1 MILHPTTIADFE
13 KESQGSLVLVD
24 FFATW
29 CGPCKM
35 LSPVIE
41 EIASEHPELK
51 VLKLD
56 IDEGENGQL
65 AAKNGV
71 SAVPTLLLYRDGKLV
86 GTKVGYQ
93 PKPSLL
99 SFLGF

>member
-1 MILHPTTIADFE
+1 MILHPTTSADFE
-13 KESQGSLVLVD
+13 KESQGELVLVD

-41 EIASEHPELK
+41 EVANEHPEIK
-51 VLKLD
+51 ILKLD
-56 IDEGENGQL
+56 IDQGENGQL
-65 AAKNGV
+65 AAKHGV
-71 SAVPTLLLYRDGKLV
+71 SAVPTLLLFKDGKVVASQV
-86 GTKVGYQ
+86 GFM

-99 SFLGF
+99 KFLGL